1 MILPMKCRA
10 GSTQEQTGKKVASF
24 TKSDKQ
30 AGNEIS
36 LMIAEKIHE
45 S

>member
-1 MILPMKCRA
+1 MILSMDCRT
-10 GSTQEQTGKKVASF
+10 GPTQEQTGKKVASF

-30 AGNEIS
+30 AGNEMS

-45 S
+45 P